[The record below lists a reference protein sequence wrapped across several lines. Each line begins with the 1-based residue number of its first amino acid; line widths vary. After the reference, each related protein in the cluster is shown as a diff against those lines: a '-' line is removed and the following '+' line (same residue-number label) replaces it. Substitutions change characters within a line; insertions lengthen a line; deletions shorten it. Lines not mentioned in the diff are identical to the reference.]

1 MDAGKVATEGFD
13 PTLRKRFESLRFEMI
28 IIRRITTNDVQK
40 MTLTFKR
47 KDEHFNDF
55 GYQDF
60 GYQQETETNGMPDTK
75 KIIKWSSA
83 RTPFPSCYVFF

>member
-1 MDAGKVATEGFD
+1 MGAGKVATEGFD

-55 GYQDF
+55 GYQ
-60 GYQQETETNGMPDTK
+60 QETETNGMPDTK

-83 RTPFPSCYVFF
+83 RTPSPSCYIFF